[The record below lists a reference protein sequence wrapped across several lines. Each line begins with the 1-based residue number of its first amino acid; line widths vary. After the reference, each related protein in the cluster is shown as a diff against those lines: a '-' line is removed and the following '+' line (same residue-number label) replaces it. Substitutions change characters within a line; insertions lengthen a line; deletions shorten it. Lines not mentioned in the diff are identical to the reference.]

1 MKLDTRLMRRK
12 DIMTA
17 DMNGSAVT
25 MDIATGK
32 YYNLGETGGVIW
44 NLLDQEKTV
53 EEVITALTA
62 EYNISKE
69 QCEKEIT
76 PFLESLV
83 TKGLLIVRN

>member
-1 MKLDTRLMRRK
+1 MNLKTRLVRRN

-32 YYNLGETGGVIW
+32 YYNLGETGGAIW

-53 EEVITALTA
+53 EELIVALTA

-69 QCEKEIT
+69 QCAKEMI
-76 PFLESLV
+76 PFLESLIK
-83 TKGLLIVRN
+83 KGLLIIRK